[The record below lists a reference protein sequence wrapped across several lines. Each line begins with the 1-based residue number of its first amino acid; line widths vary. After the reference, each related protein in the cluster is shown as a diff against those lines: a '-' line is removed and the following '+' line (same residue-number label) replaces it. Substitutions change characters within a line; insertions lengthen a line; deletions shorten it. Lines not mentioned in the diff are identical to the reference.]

1 MNFLSKSDF
10 RFSEVNL
17 ENAKENGEKNGSEK
31 SSDSN
36 ELIYLDQFDQVNH
49 PIFKNEIQK
58 NRNETEIEGSQNFV
72 ESASKKNFF
81 AVKLQGGFTFIE
93 TFEFEK
99 FTTGMNY
106 YHISSSI
113 IISLS

>member
-1 MNFLSKSDF
+1 MYFPSKSEF
-10 RFSEVNL
+10 QFSEANI
-17 ENAKENGEKNGSEK
+17 EGKKENDEKAQSEK

-49 PIFKNEIQK
+49 PIFKSEIQK
-58 NRNETEIEGSQNFV
+58 HKNEQEIEGNQNFV
-72 ESASKKNFF
+72 ESASKKNYF

-99 FTTGMNY
+99 FTTGKNY
-106 YHISSSI
+106 SHY
-113 IISLS
+113 